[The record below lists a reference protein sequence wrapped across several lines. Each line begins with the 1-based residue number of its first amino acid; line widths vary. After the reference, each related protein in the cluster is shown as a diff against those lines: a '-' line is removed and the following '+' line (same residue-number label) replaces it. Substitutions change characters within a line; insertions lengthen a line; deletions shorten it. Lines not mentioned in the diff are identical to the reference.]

1 MAASSREP
9 AREKAGGS
17 RPGRPLARGA
27 ASVGRWSSRLSRLD
41 VRLAGR
47 AAAGTSARLSS
58 GTSESACQIGR
69 NAVWKRCRIDPRVV
83 GPLLELG
90 DHRFTARPGPRR
102 VERSGFV
109 DPPVPILD
117 AENGERFWLIWEVAQ
132 EELPLG
138 TGRDDLC
145 LGGRRDPEQIV
156 VEPDVVDPGIGDRV
170 IVSLASPPTRERQ
183 GTRQGPMKLRSPT
196 AGSCEIEDFGRPCS
210 VRARKSLRIGRRIR
224 RCAAKRNLGPGWC
237 GEFQLRAGLLSAA
250 VNFTG
255 PCRRRLSI
263 SLGPGSQSSP
273 TPCRG
278 DADPH
283 PGGSSRARLSCRA
296 APSSNPA
303 LTGCSASV
311 AQALEPQTAC
321 RRTRLPDAVISIQG
335 RVWNS
340 KEHASWVTS
349 PGSRSRTPSCGASMR
364 HDSPISR

>member
-9 AREKAGGS
+9 ARETAGGS

-138 TGRDDLC
+138 MDRDHLC

-156 VEPDVVDPGIGDRV
+156 VEPDVVDPGLGDRV
-170 IVSLASPPTRERQ
+170 VVSLASPPTRERQ

-237 GEFQLRAGLLSAA
+237 GDLQLRAGLAWRLSTSRGPAVGGCQLHGALPADSAA
-250 VNFTG
+250 
-255 PCRRRLSI
+255 RRRDLDPGPSTELEGACE
-263 SLGPGSQSSP
+263 LG
-273 TPCRG
+273 
-278 DADPH
+278 H
-283 PGGSSRARLSCRA
+283 KSRFTKQNSELRRKY
-296 APSSNPA
+296 
-303 LTGCSASV
+303 AS
-311 AQALEPQTAC
+311 
-321 RRTRLPDAVISIQG
+321 
-335 RVWNS
+335 
-340 KEHASWVTS
+340 
-349 PGSRSRTPSCGASMR
+349 
-364 HDSPISR
+364 